1 MTTGELLATFL
12 ADYYM
17 QQVGVPALVVVQE
30 PVEDTDLL
38 ELLMGEKRGAK
49 VEIRV
54 AERGEKRRML
64 DLARRNAELALR
76 HDALAAERTR
86 ARRAQALEELREALD
101 LEALPM
107 RIECF
112 DVSNLGE
119 SNTVASMVVFEDG
132 TARRSD
138 YRSFGIRHSEGQD
151 DFRSMAEAVRRR
163 FLRHRRVDEDGF
175 DRSFAS
181 LPNLVVIDGGKGQLS
196 AALAAMAD
204 LDLPRVAVIGLA
216 KREEEVF
223 VPGRGAAIVLPRDS
237 LGLQLLQRVRDEAH
251 RFALR
256 HHRGKRTRAQTGVA
270 ARHAAGRRCQA
281 ARGVVA
287 ALRRRRAADGGLA
300 RATRGRARAARG
312 RRQARVRL
320 PASHGRRHPRHVAA
334 RRRRRF
340 TPR

>member
-1 MTTGELLATFL
+1 M
-12 ADYYM
+12 
-17 QQVGVPALVVVQE
+17 VVQE

-256 HHRGKRTRAQTGVA
+256 HHRGKRTRAQTGSLLDTLP
-270 ARHAAGRRCQA
+270 
-281 ARGVVA
+281 GVGA
-287 ALRRRRAADGGLA
+287 KRRAALLRHFGDAERLM
-300 RATRGRARAARG
+300 AASREQLEAVPELPAAVG
-312 RRQARVRL
+312 RRVFDYLHRTGGA
-320 PASHGRRHPRHVAA
+320 
-334 RRRRRF
+334 
-340 TPR
+340 TPVT